1 MQTATL
7 ARLQHKFAKGEVM
20 QMKIDWVIEWKY
32 FFNEM
37 EKKNNVHNVSTL
49 TVYSPL
55 LTYHDQINNRNNELF
70 ECALYTASDH
80 NVVVTKKLYEWNV
93 AQITINLVNN
103 KTQNS

>member
-1 MQTATL
+1 
-7 ARLQHKFAKGEVM
+7 
-20 QMKIDWVIEWKY
+20 
-32 FFNEM
+32 M

-80 NVVVTKKLYEWNV
+80 NVVVTKKLYE
-93 AQITINLVNN
+93 
-103 KTQNS
+103 